1 MVMPAMAALA
11 AWSRELA
18 ERRRSV
24 EHPFQLPLMLEA
36 WAARAQEVLAKA

>member
-1 MVMPAMAALA
+1 MRALA

-18 ERRRSV
+18 QSARSV

-36 WAARAQEVLAKA
+36 WAARARTVLAKA